1 MRIIAGT
8 HRGRRFAAPKG
19 THIRPTGDRVREAL
33 FSLVGP
39 VDGASV
45 LDLYAGSGALGL
57 EALSRGAR
65 RCVFAE
71 TDAAACRVI
80 RANLEA
86 LGLTGGLV
94 VQRDALAV
102 LREEKAAARRH
113 DLVLLDPPYERWSGL
128 EARLGTFLPAVV
140 AETGLVVAETDAR
153 TEPTLPLDLVTTRR
167 YGSARLT
174 VFTPGPTASTP

>member
-8 HRGRRFAAPKG
+8 HKGRRIAAPRG
-19 THIRPTGDRVREAL
+19 AQTRPTGDRVREAL
-33 FSLVGP
+33 FNLVGP
-39 VDGASV
+39 VEGASV

-80 RANLEA
+80 RANLES

-94 VQRDALAV
+94 VQRDALGV
-102 LREEKAAARRH
+102 LREEATAERRH
-113 DLVLLDPPYERWSGL
+113 ELVLLDPPYERWADL
-128 EARLGTFLPAVV
+128 EERLGALVPRVV
-140 AETGLVVAETDAR
+140 AERGVVVVETDAAL
-153 TEPTLPLDLVTTRR
+153 EPTLPLALRTTRR

-174 VFTPGPTASTP
+174 IFHP

>member
-1 MRIIAGT
+1 
-8 HRGRRFAAPKG
+8 
-19 THIRPTGDRVREAL
+19 VREAL
-33 FSLVGP
+33 FNLVGP

-71 TDAAACRVI
+71 TDAAACRAI
-80 RANLEA
+80 RVNLES
-86 LGLTGGLV
+86 LGLAGGLV

-102 LREEKAAARRH
+102 LRDEASAERRH
-113 DLVLLDPPYERWSGL
+113 ELVLLDPPYERWTGL
-128 EARLGTFLPAVV
+128 EERLGRLVPAVV
-140 AETGLVVAETDAR
+140 ADGGLVVVETDAAL
-153 TEPTLPLDLVTTRR
+153 EPTLPLALRTTRR

-174 VFTPGPTASTP
+174 LFDP